1 MALPG
6 STATG
11 SGPNVQNI
19 SKESVLLI
27 KKLHADAKLPSR
39 GSAEAAGLDLY
50 SVGDYTIPARGHA
63 MIPTGIACAVPK
75 GHVGLIQD
83 RSGLASKGITT
94 RGLADKERRVVLHD
108 CYEQAQSMVLTQQPL
123 GGVIDSDYR
132 GEWKVI
138 LANLTDND
146 YTIKKGDRIAQFIVL
161 RLAENNLIECELL
174 PAKETTSLDDTERG
188 TGGLGSTGK

>member
-6 STATG
+6 SIAAAVADIR
-11 SGPNVQNI
+11 GPGP
-19 SKESVLLI
+19 SLLI
-27 KKLHADAKLPSR
+27 KKLHADAKIPSR

-50 SVGDYTIPARGHA
+50 SIGNFTIPARGHA

-75 GHVGLIQD
+75 GYVGLIQD

-94 RGLADKERRVVLHD
+94 RGLLDKERRVVLHD
-108 CYEQAQSMVLTQQPL
+108 HDQSMVLSQQPL

-146 YTIKKGDRIAQFIVL
+146 YAIKKGERIAQFIVL
-161 RLAENNLIECELL
+161 RLAEADLIECEQF
-174 PAKETTSLDDTERG
+174 PVEETTSLDETERG